1 MIVSGKAEARHAM
14 LAKRLELNTAFIKEA
29 SAIICKKFINI
40 IGKSDE
46 YIAIYSPIKNEV
58 DTALLASE
66 YPNYLLPVITDKK
79 NGVMHF
85 ANPANDIAD
94 IVPSVVAVPLVA
106 FNKNLYRLGYGGGFY
121 DKYLAEHKSKV
132 QLKIGLAFS
141 MQECNDFN
149 TNDFDVKLDYI
160 LTEDYDL
167 RS

>member
-1 MIVSGKAEARHAM
+1 
-14 LAKRLELNTAFIKEA
+14 
-29 SAIICKKFINI
+29 
-40 IGKSDE
+40 
-46 YIAIYSPIKNEV
+46 
-58 DTALLASE
+58 
-66 YPNYLLPVITDKK
+66 
-79 NGVMHF
+79 MHF

-121 DKYLAEHKSKV
+121 DRYLAEYKSKV